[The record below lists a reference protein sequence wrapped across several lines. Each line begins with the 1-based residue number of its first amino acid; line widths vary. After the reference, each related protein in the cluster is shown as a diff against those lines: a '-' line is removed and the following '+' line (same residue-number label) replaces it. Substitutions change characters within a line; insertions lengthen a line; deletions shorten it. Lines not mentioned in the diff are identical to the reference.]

1 MSKKESVGVVG
12 AGSFGTAVANLLAE
26 NNHVYLYSR
35 RPENV
40 AEIIAN
46 NRSANQ
52 ILHKNITVTN
62 DIALVAKECYLIFPI
77 VSSDG
82 FKDMIRTMSP
92 FLRPDHILIHGTKGL
107 AVKKKGLEK
116 LKAKSRIAGKNVLTM
131 SELSNCYCES
141 F

>member
-1 MSKKESVGVVG
+1 MSKKISVGVVG

-35 RPENV
+35 RLENV
-40 AEIIAN
+40 EELI
-46 NRSANQ
+46 RSKKSSNQ
-52 ILHKNITVTN
+52 PLHENITPTN
-62 DIALVAKECYLIFPI
+62 DIGLLARECYLIFPI

-82 FKDMIRTMSP
+82 FKDMIRTMAP

-116 LKAKSRIAGKNVLTM
+116 LKQRARIAGKNVLTM
-131 SELSNCYCES
+131 S
-141 F
+141 